1 MAQRLGGLIRD
12 LREARQLTQARL
24 YADLLSRRQAIR
36 FENGENDI
44 KASVLF
50 VVLDRLEVAASDVQ
64 SLITPSAQASGPL
77 MLALARLNL
86 WQDWPLTDEELQAV
100 QQYLFTDSQPALAT
114 LRQIS
119 GLVDTSEDAFAWRS
133 YEHLWRKGQ
142 GQQGQADYAQ
152 TALKICVDACYAA
165 LFGHQSQQAALFLKR
180 GLALIATADLVSGLP
195 VNGRVQLRFL
205 NAIAVNLSQGRAAVE
220 AATTP
225 IITALRALGEP
236 LLADT
241 FVDNRRHILTS
252 YDLHAEWSQ
261 TELGSTAR
269 LLATFQRQ
277 VPDFDFEAYI
287 NLLPGLK
294 AALAGRPLSA
304 FAAEEEPGEAASDL
318 RPHR

>member
-12 LREARQLTQARL
+12 LREARQQTQATL

-50 VVLDRLEVAASDVQ
+50 VVLDRLEIAASDVQ
-64 SLITPSAQASGPL
+64 SLMTPSAQASGPL
-77 MLALARLNL
+77 MRALARLNL

-100 QQYLFTDSQPALAT
+100 QQYLFTDSQPALST

-119 GLVDTSEDAFAWRS
+119 GLVARFEDAFAWRS
-133 YEHLWRKGQ
+133 YEQLWRKAQVHHGEV
-142 GQQGQADYAQ
+142 DFPQ
-152 TALKICVDACYAA
+152 TALKICVDAIYAA
-165 LFGHQSQQAALFLKR
+165 LFGHQSQQAARFLAR
-180 GLALIATADLVSGLP
+180 GLALIAASDLVSGLP
-195 VNGRVQLRFL
+195 IKSRVQLRFL
-205 NAIAVNLSQGRAAVE
+205 NAIAVNLPQSREAVE

-225 IITALRALGEP
+225 FITGLRALGEP

-252 YDLHAEWSQ
+252 YDLHADWSQ

-269 LLATFQRQ
+269 LLATFQKQ
-277 VPDFDFEAYI
+277 VPDFDFEAYV

-304 FAAEEEPGEAASDL
+304 FAGEEEPGEGAL
-318 RPHR
+318 E

>member
-1 MAQRLGGLIRD
+1 MAQRLGTLIRD
-12 LREARQLTQARL
+12 LREARQQTQATL

-50 VVLDRLEVAASDVQ
+50 VLLDRLEVAASDVQ
-64 SLITPSAQASGPL
+64 SLLTPAAQASGPL

-86 WQDWPLTDEELQAV
+86 WQDWPLTEEELQAV
-100 QQYLFTDSQPALAT
+100 QHYLFTDSQPALAT

-119 GLVDTSEDAFAWRS
+119 GLVARFEDAFAWRS
-133 YEHLWRKGQ
+133 YEQLWRKAQ
-142 GQQGQADYAQ
+142 AHRSEADYLQ
-152 TALKICVDACYAA
+152 TALKICVDASYAA
-165 LFGHQSQQAALFLKR
+165 LFGQQSQQAARFLNR
-180 GLALIATADLVSGLP
+180 GLALIASSDLVSGLP
-195 VNGRVQLRFL
+195 VKGRVQLRFL
-205 NAIAVNLSQGRAAVE
+205 NAIAVNLPQGRAAVE

-225 IITALRALGEP
+225 MITALRALGET

-252 YDLHAEWSQ
+252 YDLHLDWSQ

-269 LLATFQRQ
+269 LLATFQSQ
-277 VPDFDFEAYI
+277 VPEFDFEAYM

-304 FAAEEEPGEAASDL
+304 FAAEP
-318 RPHR
+318 RPSGGATD